1 MRKITKVKKVTE
13 GFGSYLGQVDKLL
26 SRDGEEFEVGSVGH
40 DVTDK
45 LLDVVNVALDVV
57 EVGQLALLVL
67 KDLVGLLQPGLERAH
82 LGAELDKLLQG

>member
-1 MRKITKVKKVTE
+1 MKEKTEVKKVT
-13 GFGSYLGQVDKLL
+13 GMCSYLRQVDKLL
-26 SRDGEEFEVGSVGH
+26 SRDGEELEVGSVGH

-45 LLDVVNVALDVV
+45 VLDVVNVPLDVV

>member
-1 MRKITKVKKVTE
+1 M
-13 GFGSYLGQVDKLL
+13 
-26 SRDGEEFEVGSVGH
+26 GH

-67 KDLVGLLQPGLERAH
+67 KDLVGLLQPGLESAH
-82 LGAELDKLLQG
+82 LGVELDKLLQG